1 MKSSRSLGAFFL
13 LFLLAQKTQ
22 AIGLGDITV
31 ESFINDPLQATI
43 EVLRPESLSETE
55 VLIGLASSADFDRLG
70 LERHTRFQSYLL
82 SPISPIQHGPS

>member
-31 ESFINDPLQATI
+31 ESFINDPLQAII
-43 EVLRPESLSETE
+43 EVIRPKSLSETE
-55 VLIGLASSADFDRLG
+55 VLIGLASSAVLTGKPRVSDVG
-70 LERHTRFQSYLL
+70 VK
-82 SPISPIQHGPS
+82 